1 MKNVRVIYFLFFFAY
16 ITSLLVACN
25 SISHIAATLDN
36 VESYINERPD
46 SALAVLQRVDSMALT
61 TRALRA
67 RYSLLRVMAL
77 DKCYKDITVHGL
89 LNPAVAWY
97 EHHGTADER
106 MKVLFY
112 QGRIAQE
119 NKEWKSSAVYYSRAE
134 DYSKR
139 ANDTHAVGLLFEA
152 ISSIYNAVYNTD
164 KEQEYVEKALS
175 VYKRAHDP
183 IYSSALGDLA
193 LVFHTRQDWA
203 KADSLYQ
210 EAISQSVNYPHS
222 MSIYLSNYARMKVI
236 QPDKDPVGALGLLD
250 RKQSLSGNLTIQ
262 EAGVYAY
269 ALVLSGK
276 EKQAKDLLSRLEQY
290 AISSPGAVEPWRSR
304 CALAMGDY
312 EQAYKS
318 LNRARLWEES
328 EIRSL
333 LSDSVSG
340 AISDY
345 REMAAKQKQIQYRMR
360 IAILAIVLLLMSF
373 ALVLAHLR
381 KKKVE
386 VDKSR
391 LLEICSVLE
400 KEAEEQ
406 ETRTAQFK
414 QQLNH
419 FQEIARQERVSR
431 FRQAGRLRTAI
442 WRLDRRGVPS
452 WFSEDADMLAIKE
465 ELSQIYDIDGT
476 GEELIRRLDR
486 ELDGAITTLL
496 VKLNLQEKPQ
506 EQLFLCCCL
515 LNLPSDVVAG
525 RFGIT
530 TNNVRVK
537 KHRLKEQIAAF
548 NDADYDALF
557 DIHR

>member
-46 SALAVLQRVDSMALT
+46 SALAVLQRVDSTALT

-119 NKEWKSSAVYYSRAE
+119 NKDWKSSAVYYSRAE

-152 ISSIYNAVYNTD
+152 ISSIYNAVYNTG

-210 EAISQSVNYPHS
+210 EAISQSENYPHS

-250 RKQSLSGNLTIQ
+250 RKQSLSGSLTVQ

-276 EKQAKDLLSRLEQY
+276 EKQAKDLLIRLEQY
-290 AISSPGAVEPWRSR
+290 AASSPEAVETWRSR
-304 CALAMGDY
+304 CAVAMGDY

-328 EIRSL
+328 EVRNL
-333 LSDSVSG
+333 LSDSVSS
-340 AISDY
+340 AISDN
-345 REMAAKQKQIQYRMR
+345 REMAAKQKQVQYRIR
-360 IAILAIVLLLMSF
+360 IAVMAIILLLMSF

-381 KKKVE
+381 KNKVE
-386 VDKSR
+386 ADKSR
-391 LLEICSVLE
+391 LLEVCSVLE

-406 ETRTAQFK
+406 ETRTAQLK

-442 WRLDRRGVPS
+442 WRLDRRGVPA

-465 ELSQIYDIDGT
+465 ELSQIYDIDGS
-476 GEELIRRLDR
+476 GEKLIRRLDR
-486 ELDGAITTLL
+486 ELDGAITSLL

-515 LNLPSDVVAG
+515 LNLPSDVVAA

-530 TNNVRVK
+530 ANNVRVK
-537 KHRLKEQIAAF
+537 KHRLKDQIAAF
-548 NDADYDALF
+548 YDADYDALF